1 MNCRK
6 LVKLIDNSQYYHF
19 SGYPCDVTYVTS
31 QKAHDATETFQ
42 VLNYTLN
49 L

>member
-1 MNCRK
+1 MK
-6 LVKLIDNSQYYHF
+6 PVKLMDSIFILGVPLYIM
-19 SGYPCDVTYVTS
+19 YVTS